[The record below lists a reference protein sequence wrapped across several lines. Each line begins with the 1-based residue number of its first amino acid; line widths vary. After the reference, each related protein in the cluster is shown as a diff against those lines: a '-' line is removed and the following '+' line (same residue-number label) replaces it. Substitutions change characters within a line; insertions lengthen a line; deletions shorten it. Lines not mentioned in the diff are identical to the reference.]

1 MKESRVTVVVLTYN
15 RVQEVLRTLHHLS
28 GLDEQPP
35 IIVVDN
41 GSSDGTGS
49 LVAERYSRVT
59 VIRLASNIGAA
70 ARNAGASFTPS
81 PVTATTSRLR
91 WSAVTTRSF

>member
-15 RVQEVLRTLHHLS
+15 RAQEVLRTLHHLS
-28 GLDEQPP
+28 SLEEHPP

-41 GSSDGTGS
+41 GSNDGTAS

-59 VIRLASNIGAA
+59 VIGSLQYGQRLVMGIGGPRYYSCIIAE
-70 ARNAGASFTPS
+70 
-81 PVTATTSRLR
+81 
-91 WSAVTTRSF
+91 